1 LSNTHNHIHTRQ
13 ENIIEDYHGTPVADP
28 YRWLEDPASAETL
41 GWVEAQNAV
50 TADYLA
56 KVPARESIK
65 ARLTGLWDYPRYSVP
80 QKRGNR
86 YFFTKN
92 SGLQNQAI
100 FYMQETP
107 ASEPIAIL
115 DPNTLSD
122 DGTIALT
129 NVSPSE
135 DGKLLAYSLS
145 SSGSDRQEIRI
156 RDVDNGN
163 DYAEVIKWCKF
174 SNIAWRH
181 DNAGFFY
188 NRFPEPGTVA
198 QEDENTFS
206 RVYWHQVG
214 TPQAEDQ
221 LIYERPDFKELTF
234 YPTITDDGA
243 YLILFV
249 THGSASE
256 NRIYYRQVESDG
268 PFIRLLDD
276 ADAIYSPIGNSGP
289 IFYFH
294 TTQAAPRGRIIAIDT
309 RNPERTQWQELIPQQ
324 DDIIAFA
331 SVVNDQFVVT
341 YMHDAHH
348 RVRLYNFDG
357 SFTREIA
364 LPALGSIFEL
374 SGRSRDT
381 ELFINFT
388 SFLYPPSIFR
398 YDFASGA
405 LTLLWDVGLN
415 FDPAGYETTQV
426 FYPSKDGTR
435 VPMFLTHKKGL
446 ALDGNNPT
454 LLFGYGGFNIS
465 LTPVFAVGPLLWI
478 EHGGVFAR
486 ANLRGG
492 GEYGEE
498 WHHAGMLEKKQN
510 VFDDFIAAAEWLI
523 ANKYTRTSR
532 LAINGGSNG
541 GLLVAASMLQRPD
554 LYGAVVCA
562 VPVIDMLRYHKFT
575 VGRYWIPEYG
585 NAEADP
591 EHFKFLYAYSP
602 LHNVKEGVA
611 YPPTLILSADTDDR
625 VVPAHAKKFGA
636 TLQAASSNDHPILLR
651 IETKAGHGFG
661 KPTTKIIEEQADMYA
676 FLFDI
681 FCVDD

>member
-1 LSNTHNHIHTRQ
+1 MPNTRNHIHTRQ
-13 ENIIEDYHGTPVADP
+13 ENIIENYHGTPVADP

-41 GWVEAQNAV
+41 AWVEAQNAV

-65 ARLTGLWDYPRYSVP
+65 SRLTGLWDYPRYSVP
-80 QKRGNR
+80 QKRGSH

-92 SGLQNQAI
+92 TGLQNQAI
-100 FYMQETP
+100 LYMQETL
-107 ASEPIAIL
+107 AGEPIAIL

-122 DGTIALT
+122 DGTVALT

-145 SSGSDRQEIRI
+145 SAGSDRQEIRI

-181 DNAGFFY
+181 DNASFFY
-188 NRFPEPGTVA
+188 NRFPEPCTVA
-198 QEDENTFS
+198 QEDENYFS
-206 RVYWHQVG
+206 RVYWHRVG
-214 TPQAEDQ
+214 TPQAEDL
-221 LIYERPDFKELTF
+221 LIYARPDFKELTF

-294 TTQAAPRGRIIAIDT
+294 TTRAAPRGRIIAIDT
-309 RNPERTQWQELIPQQ
+309 RNPERAQWQESIPQQ

-348 RVRLYNFDG
+348 RVRLYNLDG

-364 LPALGSIFEL
+364 LSALGSIFEL

-381 ELFINFT
+381 EMFINFT

-405 LTLLWDVGLN
+405 LTLLWNVGLN

-426 FYPSKDGTR
+426 FYPSKDGAR

-446 ALDGNNPT
+446 ALDGNNPM

-465 LTPVFAVGPLLWI
+465 LTPVFAAGPLLWI

-510 VFDDFIAAAEWLI
+510 VFDDFIAAAEWLM

-541 GLLVAASMLQRPD
+541 GLLVAACMLQRPD

-636 TLQAASSNDHPILLR
+636 TLQAAHEGDNPILLR

-681 FCVDD
+681 FGMDD